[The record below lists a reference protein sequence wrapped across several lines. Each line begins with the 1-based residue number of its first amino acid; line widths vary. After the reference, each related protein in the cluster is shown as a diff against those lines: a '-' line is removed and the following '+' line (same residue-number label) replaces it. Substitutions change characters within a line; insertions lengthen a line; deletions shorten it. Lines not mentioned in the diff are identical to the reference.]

1 MTIPLPSAPHPIASA
16 FFSAHD
22 DVVEKSVTRFSTAAG
37 KKIMRN
43 SVGWRTRYSSSE
55 FYPVAVLPVEGRRKR
70 PGKGEEE
77 GESASFHVRQIFPKG
92 SEELGTG
99 ATVWPCSIVLLKYLE
114 KMAHDPQKQNTLA
127 GKSVIDLGSGTAIAS
142 IGCALLGAN
151 SVVCTDGCESVVNL
165 AHRNIRDAISLLEPK
180 VGEEESSILP
190 TTSVAKSTYQFCR
203 GCKIFAQKYRWGE
216 GITLPLDIAH
226 DQTLLQHNNQ
236 CAEETIKDTDQRKIT
251 FDIILASDCIVPKLY
266 PIEPFVDAI
275 DELCGDET
283 VCYISHEHRHHLDYD
298 PEKEFRRLAS
308 MRDLEVDVIP
318 HQELHPFFCAKD
330 IQIWMIVRR
339 TSTTKWLQQRG
350 RNKLRTSVDG
360 LKK

>member
-22 DVVEKSVTRFSTAAG
+22 DVIEKSVTRFSTTAAG
-37 KKIMRN
+37 KKITRN

-55 FYPVAVLPVEGRRKR
+55 FYPVAVLPVEGRRR
-70 PGKGEEE
+70 RLGGEEEE
-77 GESASFHVRQIFPKG
+77 GESASFHVRQMFPKQG
-92 SEELGTG
+92 SEDDNFVLGTG

-114 KMAHDPQKQNTLA
+114 KLAHDPRKQNILA
-127 GKSVIDLGSGTAIAS
+127 GKNVIDLGSGTAIAS

-165 AHRNIRDAISLLEPK
+165 ARRNIRDAVSLLDPK
-180 VGEEESSILP
+180 VGGEESSIPP
-190 TTSVAKSTYQFCR
+190 TTPVDEADTYQLCR

-216 GITLPLDIAH
+216 GMTLPL
-226 DQTLLQHNNQ
+226 HNNQ
-236 CAEETIKDTDQRKIT
+236 CAEETIQEIDNVQRKIT
-251 FDIILASDCIVPKLY
+251 FDIILESDCIVPKLY

-275 DELCGDET
+275 DELCGYET
-283 VCYISHEHRHHLDYD
+283 VCYLSHEHRHHLDYD

-308 MRDLEVDVIP
+308 MRGLEVDVIP
-318 HQELHPFFCAKD
+318 HQELHPIFCAED

-339 TSTTKWLQQRG
+339 TSNNAGAMRSECNEP
-350 RNKLRTSVDG
+350 RASVG
-360 LKK
+360 GPKK